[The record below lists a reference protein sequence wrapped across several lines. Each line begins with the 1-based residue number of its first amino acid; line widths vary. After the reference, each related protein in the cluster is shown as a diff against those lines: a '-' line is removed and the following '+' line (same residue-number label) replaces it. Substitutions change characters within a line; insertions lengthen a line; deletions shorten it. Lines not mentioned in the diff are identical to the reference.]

1 MKFFENL
8 SIGAKF
14 LCGSL
19 FIAGIFTVIS
29 WLSINTIENC
39 HMACMMLINGAV
51 STKSQVQSVQT
62 SFHGLAETANRF
74 LFYTHLGDAARG
86 RELREQFDTGAKELS
101 ASLDQAIQA
110 LNADAQVDTSII
122 RGLVAQA
129 DQAKTALTKDYVPLI
144 GLMSDTQRYAEN
156 PESLSADFSR
166 SSALAGQIAA
176 DLDIL
181 FQGIAQAGD
190 AVYHGYVAFLLG
202 TILKLKIYDLI
213 AIVFSVLLTIFIAL
227 TIRKPFRQM
236 MDTLKAITAD
246 WDLTKQVTI
255 HSKDELGILGE
266 FLNLMFEKMG
276 DLLRIIKTMT
286 LSLSGTGMD
295 LTSNTY
301 QTVSSINEIT
311 AAIQSMKGQVD
322 IQVREVHKTN
332 QAMEQILSHVD
343 RLNGHIASQS
353 TSVSQSSASIE
364 EMLAQIH
371 AVAETLSR
379 NEDNVLT
386 LATASE
392 AGRHGLEQV
401 VADIQ
406 EIARESE
413 GLLEINGVI
422 QNIASQTNLLSMNAA
437 IEAAHA
443 GEAGK
448 GFAVVADEIRKL
460 AENSSAQSR
469 IIGEMLQKIKASIDT
484 ITQSIAVRVKEFE
497 TITAGVEIVSNQEGS
512 VRGSMIEQEAG
523 SRIILEAIRNLKSIT
538 ELVKNS
544 SAEIALQGKE
554 VKQQSNILEQI
565 TGEINR
571 GMEEMSIGAKLIV
584 AAANHVNDISG
595 TNHQSIT
602 TLNREIAK
610 FQV

>member
-14 LCGSL
+14 LYGSL

-39 HMACMMLINGAV
+39 HMACSMLFNGAV
-51 STKSQVQSVQT
+51 STKSRVQSVQT
-62 SFHGLAETANRF
+62 SFHGLAEIATQF
-74 LFYTHLGDAARG
+74 LFYTHLEDAAKG
-86 RELREQFDTGAKELS
+86 RERGEQFDAGAKELS
-101 ASLDQAIQA
+101 ASLDQVIHA
-110 LNADAQVDTSII
+110 LNTDALVDKSII
-122 RGLVAQA
+122 QGLVAQA
-129 DQAKTALTKDYVPLI
+129 DKAKTTLNKDYVPLI
-144 GLMSDTQRYAEN
+144 GLMSETQRYAEN
-156 PESLSADFSR
+156 TGSLSVDFSR

-176 DLDIL
+176 DLDVL

-190 AVYHGYVAFLLG
+190 DVYHGYVSFLLG

-236 MDTLKAITAD
+236 MDTLKEIAAD

-255 HSKDELGILGE
+255 HSKDELGILAE

-311 AAIQSMKGQVD
+311 AAIQSMKGQVN
-322 IQVREVHKTN
+322 IQVREVHQANK
-332 QAMEQILSHVD
+332 AMEQILAYVD
-343 RLNGHIASQS
+343 QLNEYIASQS
-353 TSVSQSSASIE
+353 TSVSQSSVSIE
-364 EMLAQIH
+364 EMLAHIH
-371 AVAETLSR
+371 IVAETLSK
-379 NEDNVLT
+379 NEGNVVT
-386 LATASE
+386 LAKASE
-392 AGRHGLEQV
+392 AGRQGLEQV
-401 VADIQ
+401 VTDIQ

-413 GLLEINGVI
+413 GLLEINAVI

-460 AENSSAQSR
+460 AEDSSEQSQ
-469 IIGEMLQKIKASIDT
+469 IIGEMLQKIKTAIDT
-484 ITQSIAVRVKEFE
+484 ITQSTAVMVKEFE
-497 TITAGVEIVSNQEGS
+497 TITAGVEIVSNQEGA
-512 VRGSMIEQEAG
+512 VRGSMEVQEAG
-523 SRIILEAIRNLKSIT
+523 SRIILEAIRKLKTIT

-554 VKQQSNILEQI
+554 VKHQSRILEQI
-565 TGEINR
+565 TGEINK
-571 GMEEMSIGAKLIV
+571 GMEEMSKGAELIV

-610 FQV
+610 FHV

>member
-86 RELREQFDTGAKELS
+86 RELREQFDAGAKELS

-176 DLDIL
+176 DLDVL
-181 FQGIAQAGD
+181 FHGIAQAGD
-190 AVYHGYVAFLLG
+190 TVYHGYVAFLLG

-255 HSKDELGILGE
+255 NSKDELGILGE

-392 AGRHGLEQV
+392 VGRHGLV
-401 VADIQ
+401 
-406 EIARESE
+406 
-413 GLLEINGVI
+413 GVGCKV
-422 QNIASQTNLLSMNAA
+422 
-437 IEAAHA
+437 HA
-443 GEAGK
+443 GNG
-448 GFAVVADEIRKL
+448 
-460 AENSSAQSR
+460 
-469 IIGEMLQKIKASIDT
+469 
-484 ITQSIAVRVKEFE
+484 
-497 TITAGVEIVSNQEGS
+497 
-512 VRGSMIEQEAG
+512 
-523 SRIILEAIRNLKSIT
+523 
-538 ELVKNS
+538 
-544 SAEIALQGKE
+544 
-554 VKQQSNILEQI
+554 
-565 TGEINR
+565 
-571 GMEEMSIGAKLIV
+571 
-584 AAANHVNDISG
+584 
-595 TNHQSIT
+595 
-602 TLNREIAK
+602 
-610 FQV
+610 